1 MTPEDGFAADRAV
14 RNQKSGNCVRREEAV
29 SWNVTQLS
37 HWVRPSTGEE
47 LPLSTKTKREAETL
61 VLLTHTHTA
70 EGFINQHPVIPQHGA
85 ASPFH
90 LHPKPPQLKNSLLC
104 FLLLVLQTSSETTS
118 LRCFS
123 LELIKFLKKDETVS
137 KKRVQVVPKMLNVT
151 GPQISWGRRW
161 TCCDAACR
169 GHVSSRVRTLC

>member
-1 MTPEDGFAADRAV
+1 MKCHPTVTLSQAKHRRGAPSIYQ
-14 RNQKSGNCVRREEAV
+14 NQKGGRN
-29 SWNVTQLS
+29 
-37 HWVRPSTGEE
+37 TG
-47 LPLSTKTKREAETL
+47 AAH
-61 VLLTHTHTA
+61 THTHTA